1 MIIFYII
8 LILNLIYQNLY
19 TKILFLAFFSTLV
32 IIRSVQFNHYYHRN
46 MKRLS
51 EDKDKNYNQQQ
62 LKRDGRYFFVF
73 TYLSY
78 LFCMLFIFLIIFATQ
93 YSYYIILAAILLI
106 VIAIFIDNKFEKRS
120 NLRELLA
127 EKDKAS

>member
-1 MIIFYII
+1 
-8 LILNLIYQNLY
+8 
-19 TKILFLAFFSTLV
+19 
-32 IIRSVQFNHYYHRN
+32 
-46 MKRLS
+46 MKKLS
-51 EDKDKNYNQQQ
+51 EDKDINYNQQQ

-106 VIAIFIDNKFEKRS
+106 VIAILIDNKFEKRS

-127 EKDKAS
+127 EKDKAT